1 MQRSGAAGRPALPAL
16 RAASPALRAA
26 LRRDPAAAAEIRQLL
41 SSAGAL
47 FGCQAG
53 EALFCT
59 GFDRGDATPGRLDAA
74 LAELRAALF
83 LAGEGFTA
91 VRPLGRGVGRTA
103 DLAAL
108 RGGTEYL
115 FEVRWVSGGFGAD
128 AVKKLSAKCE
138 RKAAQLRAALKR
150 APQGRGGVV
159 FVAGPLF
166 PSLAWSGPD
175 LAAAARAVHA
185 AQARAGL
192 HVCLLA
198 GDASAVCPAWP
209 QAANGPKN
217 A

>member
-1 MQRSGAAGRPALPAL
+1 MPRPAAAGRPALPVL

-26 LRRDPAAAAEIRQLL
+26 LRRHPAAAAELKELL

-47 FGCQAG
+47 FGCLAG
-53 EALFCT
+53 ETIFYT
-59 GFDRGDATPGRLDAA
+59 GFEPGDATPGRLDAA

-83 LAGEGFTA
+83 LAGEGFA
-91 VRPLGRGVGRTA
+91 GIKPQGRSECRTA
-103 DLAAL
+103 DLAAT
-108 RGGTEYL
+108 RGGEEYL

-150 APQGRGGVV
+150 APAGRGGVV

-166 PSLAWSGPD
+166 PAAAWRGPD
-175 LAAAARAVHA
+175 LDSAARAVHA
-185 AQARAGL
+185 AQSRSGL

-198 GDASAVCPAWP
+198 GDASAVFPPWPAGG
-209 QAANGPKN
+209 NGPKN
-217 A
+217 S

>member
-1 MQRSGAAGRPALPAL
+1 MPRPGAAGRPALPGL
-16 RAASPALRAA
+16 RAASPSLRAA
-26 LRRDPAAAAEIRQLL
+26 LRRGPAAAAEIRQLL

-47 FGCQAG
+47 FGCLAG

-59 GFDRGDATPGRLDAA
+59 GFGKDDATPGRLDAA

-83 LAGEGFTA
+83 LAGEGFAA
-91 VRPLGRGVGRTA
+91 VRPLDRGVGRTA
-103 DLAAL
+103 DLAAA
-108 RGGTEYL
+108 RGGEEYL

-138 RKAAQLRAALKR
+138 RKSAQLRAALKR
-150 APQGRGGVV
+150 AAAGRGGVV

-166 PSLAWSGPD
+166 PALPWRGPD
-175 LAAAARAVHA
+175 LAAAARGVHA
-185 AQARAGL
+185 AQRRAGL

-198 GDASAVCPAWP
+198 GDASAVFPPWSTAG
-209 QAANGPKN
+209 NGPKG